1 MRDIDV
7 RRAVHK
13 KILMEHHKDPDTLVI
28 DEFSLNQ
35 GLCRVDIAVLNGR
48 LHGYE
53 LKSASDTLERLP
65 TQIQHYS
72 AVMDRVTLVVADNH
86 ADKALPLLP
95 SWWGVKL
102 ATLGLRGAVHLK
114 TLRKERQNPGQ
125 DKLALATLLWKEEVI
140 NILQEHGFERGL
152 KNKPR
157 RVLWQLL
164 ATELDMS
171 QLRDVVRTTL
181 KARSGW
187 RADVSQ
193 E

>member
-65 TQIQHYS
+65 AQIQHYS

-86 ADKALPLLP
+86 ADKALLLLP

-187 RADVSQ
+187 RAGVSQ